1 MVWEFRRPVS
11 PKEIMADDNLESE
24 DEANEQETAL
34 LPRSF
39 FQGKDLEVGKTCK
52 IKVEGI
58 FEDEIEVSY
67 VRHKKDKDGK
77 DKDSDDDDDSD
88 DKPRRRRDS
97 DAMRESMREFD
108 AIAPMPGPPP
118 MGAY

>member
-1 MVWEFRRPVS
+1 MAA
-11 PKEIMADDNLESE
+11 KEPTSEMEATEEESE
-24 DEANEQETAL
+24 QAL
-34 LPRSF
+34 LPKSF
-39 FQGKDLEVGKTCK
+39 FQGKDLEVGKKCE
-52 IKVEGI
+52 IRVEGI
-58 FEDEIEVSY
+58 YDEEIAVSY
-67 VRHKKDKDGK
+67 VPHKKKDKDGK

-88 DKPRRRRDS
+88 DKPRRRDS